1 MKSYGNINMYQNQLQ
16 QACLEMQADWPT
28 SPKVGQVLFKNKV
41 VYICVE
47 ISNSIPVWVPLTREI
62 EMYMHTQPSPATV
75 WVVNHNLNAATPVV
89 QIYDQSDKMVFPN
102 EIEII
107 SNTQLRISFAAQQS
121 GRAVIIAGSI
131 EGTQRP
137 AYGFEYTQST
147 LSDTW
152 TVIHGLG
159 YYPITR
165 VFIGN
170 QEVQPLSITHDSVN
184 QTTIRFTT
192 SQVGTAKFI

>member
-1 MKSYGNINMYQNQLQ
+1 
-16 QACLEMQADWPT
+16 
-28 SPKVGQVLFKNKV
+28 
-41 VYICVE
+41 
-47 ISNSIPVWVPLTREI
+47 
-62 EMYMHTQPSPATV
+62 
-75 WVVNHNLNAATPVV
+75 
-89 QIYDQSDKMVFPN
+89 
-102 EIEII
+102 
-107 SNTQLRISFAAQQS
+107 
-121 GRAVIIAGSI
+121 
-131 EGTQRP
+131 
-137 AYGFEYTQST
+137 